1 MESAPIGAAAELSP
15 SVIQALLDSGVGAV
29 LAFLLAVG
37 GVFFIIVATAAG
49 FSWLR
54 RYEAKPHELPK
65 RLQRELNAI
74 RDRVARLEEGEPD
87 VTELAE
93 RLEFVERLLDLGRGG
108 PQLPPPEASG
118 PECRRVS
125 TEGG

>member
-1 MESAPIGAAAELSP
+1 MRSAPIGAAADLSP
-15 SVIQALLDSGVGAV
+15 SVIQALLDSGLLSV
-29 LAFLLAVG
+29 LALLVALG
-37 GVFFIIVATAAG
+37 GVFFIMVATAAG

-54 RYEAKPHELPK
+54 RYEARPHELPK

-93 RLEFVERLLDLGRGG
+93 RLEFVERLLDLDRGG
-108 PQLPPPEASG
+108 PRLPPPEAPG
-118 PECRRVS
+118 QE
-125 TEGG
+125 